1 MSEKSFRMHLGQ
13 MRRVTKLSCR
23 ESIAN
28 GPALTFV
35 LGVTE
40 TKVQSFLPSSNGYPI
55 WPSLLIT
62 LKFTSYLTPMKGNQ
76 SSTYLT
82 RTYRLVHEGYVYM

>member
-40 TKVQSFLPSSNGYPI
+40 TKVQSFLPCSDGYPI
-55 WPSLLIT
+55 WPPLLIT
-62 LKFTSYLTPMKGNQ
+62 GYFILDADA
-76 SSTYLT
+76 
-82 RTYRLVHEGYVYM
+82 RLQTKNPER